1 MDEVLILL
9 AILLLSGLAAGVLAR
24 EKGRSF
30 WGFFALGFFV
40 PLFGL
45 VAAAFAKPGI
55 VVRSQRDH
63 DIAEAR
69 EESKRRYLEDKA
81 EGSPPSDSS
90 TVD

>member
-1 MDEVLILL
+1 MDEILILL

-30 WGFFALGFFV
+30 WGFFALGFLV

-69 EESKRRYLEDKA
+69 EESRRQYLDDRAQSSE
-81 EGSPPSDSS
+81 PSDSGGS
-90 TVD
+90 A